1 MIEYVLPFSR
11 TGLGSI
17 AHVGRKDASL
27 GQLMAAW
34 GTALSQDGH
43 HLPHCRWSRTSQL
56 SGPAYGT
63 SWRRP
68 ANAWKPKR
76 IAGLVDGTV
85 RPHAAGTPHE
95 PKARAA
101 AP

>member
-34 GTALSQDGH
+34 GTALSPDGH
-43 HLPHCRWSRTSQL
+43 PPAALPVVEDQ
-56 SGPAYGT
+56 P
-63 SWRRP
+63 
-68 ANAWKPKR
+68 
-76 IAGLVDGTV
+76 VV
-85 RPHAAGTPHE
+85 RPCVRHVLEEAG
-95 PKARAA
+95 
-101 AP
+101 

>member
-34 GTALSQDGH
+34 GDGALSGRAPPAA
-43 HLPHCRWSRTSQL
+43 LPVVEDQ
-56 SGPAYGT
+56 P
-63 SWRRP
+63 
-68 ANAWKPKR
+68 
-76 IAGLVDGTV
+76 VV
-85 RPHAAGTPHE
+85 RPCVRHVLEEAG
-95 PKARAA
+95 
-101 AP
+101 